1 MARKVSVSADPAKA
15 ENLAVDAT
23 SARRIR
29 DAIREGFSQ
38 WCRWPDRAD
47 YPDVDACGIY
57 LLGHF
62 DRRPRG
68 TADPASGGVI
78 YIGETRTSFTKRWKR
93 FHRSASTEKW
103 AHSGGRTYFR
113 KFSGVRSDLYVAALP
128 VRDLAGRD
136 LKILVKLYESKL
148 LCDYLLK
155 HGRLP
160 ACNTM
165 TTR

>member
-1 MARKVSVSADPAKA
+1 M
-15 ENLAVDAT
+15 N
-23 SARRIR
+23 
-29 DAIREGFSQ
+29 
-38 WCRWPDRAD
+38 
-47 YPDVDACGIY
+47 ACGIY

-62 DRRPRG
+62 ERRPRG
-68 TADPASGGVI
+68 AADPTKGSVI
-78 YIGETRTSFTKRWKR
+78 YIGETRGSFAKRWAQ
-93 FHRSASTEKW
+93 FHRSASTGMR

-113 KFSGVRSDLYVAALP
+113 SFNVVPPELFVAALP
-128 VRDLAGRD
+128 VRDLAGREQ
-136 LKILVKLYESKL
+136 KILVKLYESKL